1 MNESGSGASG
11 RGALAELKE
20 AVSSLFEQV
29 VGLAPDLGL
38 GREFPRHELR
48 VEDDG
53 FRVLVESPGIGR
65 EDVDVSVSGRTLT
78 ISSRRER
85 FEPPAG
91 ARMLRSERPSGKYE
105 LTLQLPA
112 DVDPLAIVARMQE
125 GVLEVRLPKPSA
137 RGRSV
142 RVEDAE
148 AGAAQPAVE
157 QRPAT
162 GATPAAEEE
171 PPAEEG
177 PAQQMPW
184 EEGPE
189 TPTAEGEG
197 GGTQNG

>member
-85 FEPPAG
+85 FERPAG

-157 QRPAT
+157 QRPAA

>member
-1 MNESGSGASG
+1 MNESSSGPSG

-20 AVSSLFEQV
+20 AVTNLFEQV

-53 FRVLVESPGIGR
+53 FRVLVELPGIGR
-65 EDVDVSVSGRTLT
+65 EDVDLSVSGRTLT

-85 FEPPAG
+85 FQPPAG

-112 DVDPLAIVARMQE
+112 DVDPLAVLARMQD

-142 RVEDAE
+142 RAEDAGAE
-148 AGAAQPAVE
+148 AAQPAAE
-157 QRPAT
+157 QRPA
-162 GATPAAEEE
+162 APETPAVEEE
-171 PPAEEG
+171 PPAEER

-184 EEGPE
+184 DEGPQ
-189 TPTAEGEG
+189 TPTPEGEG
-197 GGTQNG
+197 GGT